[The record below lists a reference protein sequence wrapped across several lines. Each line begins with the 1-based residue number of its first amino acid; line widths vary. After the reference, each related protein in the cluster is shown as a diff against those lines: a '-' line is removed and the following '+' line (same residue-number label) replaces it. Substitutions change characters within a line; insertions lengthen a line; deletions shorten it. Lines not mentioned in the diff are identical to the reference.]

1 MTRLADRVLS
11 RRQVEG
17 LIAEG
22 KAVFIFDGNVVRADA
37 WLKFHPGGDKPILHM
52 VGRDATDEMNALH
65 SVEALARM
73 RSFMIG
79 KVQQPWE
86 SFTPPLHGG
95 RFRPYIE
102 GEEDGELSES
112 ECPQSEG
119 ARSSSSSSVSS
130 EDNSFLL
137 DPSLRRRHQGS
148 AVASSSSSMTSVSVH
163 DETSMEEELTRKGME
178 YDLAA
183 YPALDAETQGKI
195 VDLYREL
202 DKQVRAA
209 GLYNCNY
216 VRYAREVMRYLT
228 YLSISLV
235 LLRYGWYKMSAF
247 FLGVFWHQITFTAHD
262 AGHMGITHN
271 FHIDTCVG
279 IFIADF
285 CGGLSLGWW
294 KRSHN
299 VHHIV
304 TNDPEHDPDIEH
316 LPFFAVS
323 HLFFGSLYSTYYDR
337 VMQFD
342 AAARVLVRFQ
352 NYLYYPIL
360 CFGRFNLYRL
370 SWEYLILGLGPRKGI
385 AAYQRWL
392 EIAGMAVFWY
402 WFGYQL
408 LYKSIPTN
416 WDRFLFVMISHAV
429 TMPLHVQITLSHFAM
444 STSDLGVK
452 ESFAQRMLRTTM
464 DVDCPRWLDFV
475 HGGLQ
480 FQVCSH
486 LTGPIHHLFP
496 RIPRHNL
503 RTAQKLVMEFCKKS
517 GVPYALYGFYDGN
530 RKVIGHLGEV
540 GRQAK
545 ILAECQAAIINK
557 GDYGHM

>member
-1 MTRLADRVLS
+1 MARLADRMLS

-22 KAVFIFDGNVVRADA
+22 KTIFIFDGNVVRADA
-37 WLKFHPGGDKPILHM
+37 WLRFHPGGDKTILHM
-52 VGRDATDEMNALH
+52 VGRDATDEVNALH
-65 SVEALARM
+65 SIESRAQM
-73 RSFMIG
+73 RRFIIG

-95 RFRPYIE
+95 KFRPYIE
-102 GEEDGELSES
+102 GEEDEELSEP
-112 ECPQSEG
+112 ECPQGEG
-119 ARSSSSSSVSS
+119 ARSPSSLSVSS
-130 EDNSFLL
+130 DDNSFLL
-137 DPSLRRRHQGS
+137 DPGLRR
-148 AVASSSSSMTSVSVH
+148 M
-163 DETSMEEELTRKGME
+163 EELTRKGME
-178 YDLAA
+178 YDLAT

-195 VDLYREL
+195 VGLYREL
-202 DKQVRAA
+202 DEQVRSA

-216 VRYAREVMRYLT
+216 VRYMREVARYLT
-228 YLSISLV
+228 YLSTSLI
-235 LLRYGWYKMSAF
+235 LLHYGWYKMSAF

-262 AGHMGITHN
+262 AGHMGITHH
-271 FHIDTCVG
+271 FHVDTCIG

-323 HLFFGSLYSTYYDR
+323 HRLFSSLYSTYYDR

-342 AAARVLVRFQ
+342 AVARALVKFQ

-392 EIAGMAVFWY
+392 EITGMAVFWY

-408 LYKSIPTN
+408 LYRSIPTN

-480 FQVCSH
+480 FQACPH
-486 LTGPIHHLFP
+486 MAIHHLFP

-503 RTAQKLVMEFCKKS
+503 RTARELVMEFCKKS
-517 GVPYALYGFYDGN
+517 GVPYALYRFYDGN
-530 RKVIGHLGEV
+530 KKVIGHLGEV